1 MIFHK
6 EGFIIVNLKI
16 KFVLDFAQHYVWV
29 FDNKCYNKRTGR
41 FIKQSRSG
49 GSIGYYIDG
58 DFYNCNDLRPHLV
71 RYKDRSIPKF
81 ELTQLFSQSIEEHT
95 EIGLDSIF
103 EFLTE
108 KELLS

>member
-16 KFVLDFAQHYVWV
+16 KFVLDFAPHYVWV
-29 FDNKCYNKRTGR
+29 LDSKCYNKRTGR

-71 RYKDRSIPKF
+71 RYSDRPIPKF
-81 ELTQLFSQSIEEHT
+81 ETTQSFQKPIENNSID
-95 EIGLDSIF
+95 GLDSIF

-108 KELLS
+108 KESMS